1 MWWWLDAIS
10 SQLLHP
16 HKGLPVCTHQLSDI
30 GLLEPWRRWLPHDL
44 KQVRYPFLKHFGVD
58 QPHNVEYQA
67 SPRHRFH
74 DVKLSTYLALL
85 PKRSSFRGFV
95 MVISCIM
102 GMHLAGFKYF
112 RESAC
117 IMPLTVS

>member
-44 KQVRYPFLKHFGVD
+44 KQVPR
-58 QPHNVEYQA
+58 NVEYQA

-74 DVKLSTYLALL
+74 DVKLSTYPALL
-85 PKRSSFRGFV
+85 PKRSS
-95 MVISCIM
+95 IL